1 MTLIATPK
9 ATNANSFATVAEAD
23 AYHDTRLHNAE
34 WSAASDADKTKA
46 LIQATRILDAM
57 TWKGARTTTTQ
68 ALKFPRFGLYTDD
81 GIVIDSD
88 TIPEFIVNAVSELA
102 WLLII
107 GDTTRESGTKG
118 FKSIGVGP
126 ISLSVDKTDRTDDIP
141 VSVTKM
147 IKQWLYSSGSLKV
160 VRG

>member
-9 ATNANSFATVAEAD
+9 ATDANSFATLAEAN

-34 WSAASDADKTKA
+34 WSAASDSDKEKA
-46 LIQATRILDAM
+46 LIQATRLLNNM
-57 TWKGARTTTTQ
+57 TWKGSKTTSEQ
-68 ALKFPRFGLYTDD
+68 ALKFPRWGLMNDD
-81 GIVIDSD
+81 EIYLDED
-88 TIPEFIVNAVSELA
+88 TIPGFLVEATAELA
-102 WLLII
+102 WLLLI

-126 ISLSVDKTDRTDDIP
+126 INLSVDKTDRTDDIP

-147 IKQWLYSSGSLKV
+147 IKQWLYSSGTLPV